1 MGNNKYEIPAK
12 KSAKNIAVKSVIKKS
27 ADVQIPNLKRKKG
40 IIIISDNKFFKRL
53 WFLLSNPFRYLF
65 TGRVRY

>member
-1 MGNNKYEIPAK
+1 VALDIQVNNEIMGNSSYEKQGSDVILNPSK
-12 KSAKNIAVKSVIKKS
+12 K
-27 ADVQIPNLKRKKG
+27 QTGLLF
-40 IIIISDNKFFKRL
+40 ISDNKFFKRL